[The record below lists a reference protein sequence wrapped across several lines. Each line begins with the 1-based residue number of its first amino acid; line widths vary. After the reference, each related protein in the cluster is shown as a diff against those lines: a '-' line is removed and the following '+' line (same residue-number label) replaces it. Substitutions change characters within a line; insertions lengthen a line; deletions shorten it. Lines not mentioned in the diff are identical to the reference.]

1 MTKNIVL
8 CLVIATSFA
17 LQPAHAQKP
26 EWAGNVGAKEQKK
39 EQKHSP
45 KLKPK
50 KSDSSRINKAEFV
63 HFSSEERLKIKEYY
77 LGRSR
82 TNSSNLREGDMKK
95 NLPAGLEKKAE
106 RGKSLPPGWQKKIV
120 AGQILERELY
130 NETDEL
136 PSDLEQVLDQS
147 VGVEHRRIGTKVI
160 KVLEGNATVID
171 VIDIVD
177 GTISGDE

>member
-1 MTKNIVL
+1 
-8 CLVIATSFA
+8 
-17 LQPAHAQKP
+17 
-26 EWAGNVGAKEQKK
+26 
-39 EQKHSP
+39 
-45 KLKPK
+45 
-50 KSDSSRINKAEFV
+50 
-63 HFSSEERLKIKEYY
+63 
-77 LGRSR
+77 
-82 TNSSNLREGDMKK
+82 MKK